1 MRRRDFLSSTIAG
14 GTLLAL
20 RPAQSFAASRAI
32 NWTPLRRAVRA
43 RLIPVHSPLVQVGK
57 GQTKTA
63 DLFRRIKN
71 PYWIGDEPGLTQ
83 TLGWIDA
90 WTSRP
95 SLMAVEAEGPRDIAA
110 AVRFAA
116 ANRVPLV
123 VKGGGHSYFGN
134 SNRAGSLLVWTRRL
148 RKIEVH
154 DQFKPQ
160 GSPAGT
166 ALPAVSVGAGTLWG
180 EVYRTVSRDH
190 GRYVQG
196 GGCLTVGTA
205 GFVQGGGF
213 GSFSKQ
219 FGTGAANLIEA
230 EIVTADGRIRVV
242 NGWQE
247 PELFFALRG
256 GGGGTFGVVTRMTLR
271 THPLPETFGAVLF
284 EAKAADD
291 EAWRGLVT
299 EMMRFYRDNLFRP
312 EWGEQIRFSPGRQ
325 LSISMLCHSQ
335 SETQI
340 RATWTPF
347 FKWVEAQAGKVRLIS
362 EPMVLAIPGRKLWDP
377 EFLRKLPGLTIADDR
392 PAANP
397 NNLFW
402 ATNLS
407 EAGQI
412 LNAYQSRWIAASSL
426 QPKQLSG
433 LVDALVAAS
442 DEWSITLH
450 TNKGLAGGSA
460 QALSAT
466 RETATNPAV
475 MDAFAL
481 LICAADAPPAYPG
494 IAGHEP
500 DVGKGRKE
508 AAGVRRAMASI
519 IALEPKAGSYVSE
532 SDYFENDWPLA
543 YWGDR
548 YPRLVA
554 AKRRYDP
561 LRLFSGHHTVKT
573 T

>member
-1 MRRRDFLSSTIAG
+1 MRRRDFLGSTIATS
-14 GTLLAL
+14 TLINLDPARAYAAL
-20 RPAQSFAASRAI
+20 SEI
-32 NWTPLRRAVRA
+32 DWTPLRRAVGA
-43 RLIPVHSPLVQVGK
+43 RLIPVHSPLVQAQK
-57 GQTKTA
+57 DTASAA

-95 SLMAVEAEGPRDIAA
+95 SLMAVAAEGPRDVAA
-110 AVRFAA
+110 AVRFAS

-148 RKIEVH
+148 RAIEVH
-154 DQFKPQ
+154 EHFRPQ
-160 GSPAGT
+160 GSPAGST
-166 ALPAVSVGAGTLWG
+166 TPAVTVGAGTIWG
-180 EVYRTVSRDH
+180 EVYRSVARDQ

-219 FGTGAANLIEA
+219 FGTGAANLLEA
-230 EIVTADGRIRVV
+230 EVVTADGRIRVV
-242 NGWQE
+242 NAWQD

-284 EAKAADD
+284 EAVAADE
-291 EAWRGLVT
+291 EAWRDLVT
-299 EMMRFYRDNLFRP
+299 EMMKFYREALFRP
-312 EWGEQIRFSPGRQ
+312 EWGEQIRFSQGRR
-325 LSISMLCHSQ
+325 LSVSMLCHSR
-335 SETQI
+335 SEAEI
-340 RATWTPF
+340 RAIWSPF
-347 FKWVEAQAGKVRLIS
+347 FSWVEKQAGKVKFAGD
-362 EPMVLAIPGRKLWDP
+362 PMVIALPGRRLWDP
-377 EFLRKLPGLTIADDR
+377 EYLRQVPGLTIADDR
-392 PAANP
+392 PGASPDNI
-397 NNLFW
+397 FW
-402 ATNLS
+402 ATNLG
-407 EAGQI
+407 EAGQV
-412 LNAYQSRWIAASSL
+412 LNAYQSRWISASWLERARMNTLVDTLIAASR
-426 QPKQLSG
+426 
-433 LVDALVAAS
+433 
-442 DEWSITLH
+442 EWGVTLH

-460 QALSAT
+460 EALSAT

-475 MDAFAL
+475 LEAFAL

-500 DVGKGRKE
+500 DIARGREE
-508 AAGVRRAMASI
+508 AARVGRAMAPITS
-519 IALEPKAGSYVSE
+519 LDREAGCYLAE
-532 SDYFENDWPLA
+532 ANYFEEDWPRA
-543 YWGDR
+543 YWGAH

-561 LRLFSGHHTVKT
+561 TSLFAGHHMISPG
-573 T
+573 

>member
-1 MRRRDFLSSTIAG
+1 MRRRDFLGSTIAG

-20 RPAQSFAASRAI
+20 GPAQSFAASGPI
-32 NWTPLRRAVRA
+32 NWTPLRRAIGA
-43 RLIPVHSPLVQVGK
+43 RLIPVHSPLVQAQK
-57 GQTKTA
+57 GQTNA
-63 DLFRRIKN
+63 GDLFRRIKN

-90 WTSRP
+90 WTTRP
-95 SLMAVEAEGPRDIAA
+95 SLMAVKAEGPRDVAA

-116 ANRVPLV
+116 ANRLPLV

-134 SNRAGSLLVWTRRL
+134 SNRSGSLLIWTRRL
-148 RKIEVH
+148 RGIDVQER
-154 DQFKPQ
+154 FRPR

-166 ALPAVSVGAGTLWG
+166 AVPAVSVGAGTLWG
-180 EVYRTVSRDH
+180 EVYRTVARDH

-219 FGTGAANLIEA
+219 FGTGAANLLEA

-242 NGWQE
+242 KAWQE

-271 THPLPETFGAVLF
+271 THPLPETFGAVQF
-284 EAKAADD
+284 EATAADD
-291 EAWRGLVT
+291 QTWRDLVT
-299 EMMRFYRDNLFRP
+299 QIMRFYREALFRP
-312 EWGEQIRFSPGRQ
+312 EWGEQISFSPGRR
-325 LSISMLCHSQ
+325 LSISMLCHSR
-335 SETQI
+335 SEAEI
-340 RATWTPF
+340 RATWAPF
-347 FKWVEAQAGKVRLIS
+347 FKWVEAQAGKVRLARD
-362 EPMVLAIPGRKLWDP
+362 PMIMALPGRRLWDP
-377 EFLRKLPGLTIADDR
+377 EFLRKVPGITIADDR
-392 PAANP
+392 LGASPDNI
-397 NNLFW
+397 FW

-412 LNAYQSRWIAASSL
+412 LNAYQSRWVAASSL
-426 QPKQLSG
+426 EPEHLHS
-433 LVDALVAAS
+433 LVDAIVAAS
-442 DEWSITLH
+442 HEWSIALH

-460 QALSAT
+460 DALSAT

-475 MDAFAL
+475 LDAFAL

-500 DVGKGRKE
+500 DVGKGREE
-508 AAGVRRAMASI
+508 AVGVRRAMAS
-519 IALEPKAGSYVSE
+519 
-532 SDYFENDWPLA
+532 
-543 YWGDR
+543 
-548 YPRLVA
+548 
-554 AKRRYDP
+554 
-561 LRLFSGHHTVKT
+561 T
-573 T
+573 